1 MLARAPARRGAA
13 THLLGAPGG
22 PGARRTGA
30 AAGGAPGQAHPG
42 QPRRDTRRRRR
53 RDGRSAGSLP
63 PRPAPAASS
72 RPPAP
77 SFFPGS
83 NRHLPPVPRPRR
95 LLFPSSPPTV
105 LPRARLGA
113 PRQAPAE
120 TPRLSNSRT
129 PGGIARGK
137 TAPGILRS
145 RGCRGPE
152 ERPEGQSREKRV
164 SCIDS

>member
-13 THLLGAPGG
+13 THLWGAPGG
-22 PGARRTGA
+22 PGARRSRA
-30 AAGGAPGQAHPG
+30 AAGGAPGPAHPG
-42 QPRRDTRRRRR
+42 QPRRDTRRRWRRRR

-72 RPPAP
+72 RPRAP

-83 NRHLPPVPRPRR
+83 NRHLPPAPRPRR
-95 LLFPSSPPTV
+95 LLSPSSPPTV

-120 TPRLSNSRT
+120 TRRRGGSQSPGEIASGKKTDPGSLS
-129 PGGIARGK
+129 P
-137 TAPGILRS
+137 
-145 RGCRGPE
+145 RGCRGPQMPR
-152 ERPEGQSREKRV
+152 ERPERKGRE
-164 SCIDS
+164 